1 MQKAR
6 SHSVRSLRIAH
17 RAPTACR
24 QTVSGTISL
33 SSPEYFSPFPHGTCP
48 LSVASLYLA
57 LEDGPPSFPQDFPCP
72 VVLGNA
78 FQEVRFIWPTG
89 LSPSVAGLPRP
100 FGYRL
105 NWSLPEETA
114 VPSNN
119 APQPPRYNA
128 CGLDIS

>member
-6 SHSVRSLRIAH
+6 SHSVRSLRTEH
-17 RAPTACR
+17 RAPTACK

-48 LSVASLYLA
+48 LSVANKYLA

-78 FQEVRFIWPTG
+78 FQEVRFIWFTG
-89 LSPSVAGLPRP
+89 LSPSMVGLPRP
-100 FGYRL
+100 FDYETNPSRENRSSLQKRPATPKVQRL
-105 NWSLPEETA
+105 
-114 VPSNN
+114 
-119 APQPPRYNA
+119 
-128 CGLDIS
+128 